1 MGNNYS
7 KPIHYIKWSESEHT
21 MLQNFVSMRYH
32 TMSATITQKKLKE
45 VTKNYHFAQFGMLT
59 DSVKMKVDE
68 HITTVGTLS
77 GL

>member
-32 TMSATITQKKLKE
+32 KMSATITKKKLKE
-45 VTKNYHFAQFGMLT
+45 VTKNYHFAQF
-59 DSVKMKVDE
+59 
-68 HITTVGTLS
+68 
-77 GL
+77 